1 MNLHMSGVQSTKIA
15 LLYVLVGENIM
26 MQILKDVL
34 IVKSNIVLFV
44 MVLESNAMDVKMDII
59 QWNWKMEILSA
70 KKLQL
75 NQNRHNF

>member
-75 NQNRHNF
+75 SQKRHNF

>member
-1 MNLHMSGVQSTKIA
+1 MSLHMSGVQSTKIA
-15 LLYVLVGENIM
+15 LLYVLVVENIM

>member
-1 MNLHMSGVQSTKIA
+1 MSLHMSGVQSTKIA
-15 LLYVLVGENIM
+15 LLYVLVVENIM

-34 IVKSNIVLFV
+34 IVKSNIALFV
-44 MVLESNAMDVKMDII
+44 MALESNAMDVKMDII